1 MRHGRLRT
9 LSSVAAALSLLA
21 VGTSLPALAQVAP
34 KDPTVTSLTIFAGT
48 GTGLWRSRTWG
59 GTWERVTAPAIQS
72 AGVIR
77 CILAMGP
84 RVYAC
89 GDGGLFVSEDFGGTW
104 SASYSESA
112 VLGVMPSRY
121 PLADPTVFLATP
133 RGLLRSEDAG
143 RSFRPTTLAD
153 TAVHRIEW
161 PGPALVLAT
170 GRGIVVSKDGGA
182 SFSGPGAGLPEGSVE
197 AFAVS
202 SFFAVDPVLFAA
214 GSDGGVFRSADGG
227 SSWHPAGLEG
237 RAVSDLVWL
246 GPFLYAGTDAGVFRS
261 ESLGKNW
268 SPLSEGLG
276 GRSATRLLFPLA
288 PASGAEFFLATNRG
302 VFFSGDGGAHWRASG
317 LEGEAVSA
325 LGTFPPPDPV
335 RKKKK

>member
-9 LSSVAAALSLLA
+9 LTSVAAALSLL
-21 VGTSLPALAQVAP
+21 VGGTSLPARAQVAVQG
-34 KDPTVTSLTIFAGT
+34 PTVTSLTIFAGT

-59 GTWERVTAPAIQS
+59 GSWERVTAPAIQS
-72 AGVIR
+72 AGAIR

-84 RVYAC
+84 RVYAG
-89 GDGGLFVSEDFGGTW
+89 GDGGLFVSEDFGETW
-104 SASYSESA
+104 SVSYSESQ

-121 PLADPTVFLATP
+121 PQADPTVFLATP

-143 RSFRPTTLAD
+143 RSFRPTSLAD
-153 TAVHRIEW
+153 TTVHRIEW

-170 GRGIVVSKDGGA
+170 ARGIITSKDGGG
-182 SFSGPGAGLPEGSVE
+182 SFSGPGAGLPEGSIE

-202 SFFAVDPVLFAA
+202 SFFSVDPVLFAA
-214 GSDGGVFRSADGG
+214 PHDGGVFRSADGG

-261 ESLGKNW
+261 ENLGKTW
-268 SPLSEGLG
+268 SPLNEGLA

-288 PASGAEFFLATNRG
+288 PAAGAEAFLATNRG
-302 VFFSGDGGAHWRASG
+302 VYWTGDGGAHWRASG

-325 LGTFPPPDPV
+325 LGTFPPPDLV
-335 RKKKK
+335 RKKK